1 MKVYRTKKGY
11 YFKMSRGRKKRISQ
25 KNFNKYKKKNLY
37 GGASTPTKSTH
48 SPDMTLERLREEF
61 KYYQLTKL
69 FEKQYNDCGTYRT
82 GMETKCLDGYI
93 PQNSSSP
100 GFKKCVKEEPI
111 KCDNNAD
118 FTFADL
124 NGDTSQVKILE
135 YFSIIEDENPIFVRG
150 YEFSFCFMTIEN
162 KLIIAFPWGED
173 FNSGKYEES
182 ILGKYLEELIGKIN
196 NHLTGIEELH
206 LYGHSMGSQFII
218 GLIPRLS
225 KLEINLFQIKIRL
238 SGIIME
244 FLNDFLTEPVTELD
258 IIGINLGYRLTNS
271 RHINRYHKLNKNY
284 FDIYFLEYEQ
294 SQGAPTISKN
304 DAAMGTGIK
313 SLMYRH
319 FHDFLSI
326 IITLQ
331 GNTPENI
338 KTSLLNLSQ
347 PVEDN
352 EDNEDF

>member
-1 MKVYRTKKGY
+1 
-11 YFKMSRGRKKRISQ
+11 
-25 KNFNKYKKKNLY
+25 
-37 GGASTPTKSTH
+37 
-48 SPDMTLERLREEF
+48 MTLERLREEF

-93 PQNSSSP
+93 PQKSSSP
-100 GFKKCVKEEPI
+100 GFKKCVKEEPKI
-111 KCDNNAD
+111 ECDKGAE

-124 NGDTSQVKILE
+124 NGITSQVKILE
-135 YFSIIEDENPIFVRG
+135 YFSITEDENPIFVRG
-150 YEFSFCFMTIEN
+150 HEFSFCFMTIEN

-182 ILGKYLEELIGKIN
+182 ILGKYLEKLIGKIN
-196 NHLTGIEELH
+196 NHLTDIEELH

-225 KLEINLFQIKIRL
+225 KLNIHRSKIKIRL
-238 SGIIME
+238 SGIIMK

-258 IIGINLGYRLTNS
+258 IIGINLGYRHSNK
-271 RHINRYHKLNKNY
+271 RHINKYHKLDRNY

-294 SQGAPTISKN
+294 SQEAPTISKN
-304 DAAMGTGIK
+304 DAEVGTDIK
-313 SLMYRH
+313 RLMHRH

-338 KTSLLNLSQ
+338 KTSLLKLSQ

-352 EDNEDF
+352 EDIDFN